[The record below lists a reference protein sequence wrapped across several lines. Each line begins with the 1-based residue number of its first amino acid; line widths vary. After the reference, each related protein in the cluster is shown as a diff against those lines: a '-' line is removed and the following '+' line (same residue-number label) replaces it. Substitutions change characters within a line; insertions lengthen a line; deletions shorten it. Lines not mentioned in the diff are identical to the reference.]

1 MPRVVATWLFPF
13 VVMLALHLFLRG
25 HDLPGGGFA
34 AGIVMTIAFTLQYM
48 ARGAEWVEARLRIQP
63 ILWIG
68 AGLLIAVLTGAGS
81 WLFDRPFL
89 TASFA
94 YWETSWLGKVPIA
107 SALLFD
113 LGIMILVVGA
123 SALMLV
129 ALATSR
135 FARPHRGGRGR
146 ARRRIGRGDRLMEL
160 ILSLGIGILAAS
172 GVWLMLRPRTFRS
185 PWGCRC

>member
-1 MPRVVATWLFPF
+1 
-13 VVMLALHLFLRG
+13 
-25 HDLPGGGFA
+25 
-34 AGIVMTIAFTLQYM
+34 MTIAFTLQYM

-89 TASFA
+89 TASFT
-94 YWETSWLGKVPIA
+94 YWETAWLGKVPVA

-129 ALATSR
+129 ALAHQSLRQTR
-135 FARPHRGGRGR
+135 TAEEEAAR
-146 ARRRIGRGDRLMEL
+146 
-160 ILSLGIGILAAS
+160 AAES
-172 GVWLMLRPRTFRS
+172 AEEIA
-185 PWGCRC
+185 